1 MSIEAMKQAMEA
13 LEYAMEYN
21 RCDDLLERIKQT
33 ELRADKAI
41 ASLRQAIEQAEKQE
55 PVAMVGSGHQ
65 LLWTGVATYA
75 DHARQH
81 GIKVGSLLYTD
92 PTPQREW
99 VGLTDEEA
107 MQICE
112 DCGCMSQDWLVLLDA
127 IEAKLKEK
135 NT

>member
-1 MSIEAMKQAMEA
+1 MSIEAMKQALDYMQS
-13 LEYAMEYN
+13 
-21 RCDDLLERIKQT
+21 DLAGRIK
-33 ELRADKAI
+33 KKPHAI

-99 VGLTDEEA
+99 VALTDEEIESLWDHGMYIHCSGITA
-107 MQICE
+107 LRAITRT
-112 DCGCMSQDWLVLLDA
+112 
-127 IEAKLKEK
+127 IEAKLKEL
-135 NT
+135 NHVN